1 MDWRVYSEFLHP
13 WAWHVTSG
21 WLVHGIKI
29 GQINL
34 KSLSNLKSASFLHL
48 AHGLLFSH
56 PMSQEHFVM
65 LPETLWTQ
73 SSWLPLSPC
82 HSMVPDRF
90 FSFSFS
96 TIPATVSLP
105 TIHDATV
112 HHKELNYCMKPGRF
126 SPSSGLRLQ
135 KAPPTILLLSVNL
148 PPAFSLQNRGCMITH
163 LSSVHQIYGALLKC
177 HKSTTM
183 SHLALSSIAI
193 YQGYLK
199 IEDKAEKWIHEYF
212 C

>member
-1 MDWRVYSEFLHP
+1 MDCRVYSEFLHP

-56 PMSQEHFVM
+56 PMSQEHLVM

-112 HHKELNYCMKPGRF
+112 HHKELNYCMNLVDFPHPQGYVFRKP
-126 SPSSGLRLQ
+126 
-135 KAPPTILLLSVNL
+135 L
-148 PPAFSLQNRGCMITH
+148 PPFYCFR
-163 LSSVHQIYGALLKC
+163 
-177 HKSTTM
+177 
-183 SHLALSSIAI
+183 
-193 YQGYLK
+193 
-199 IEDKAEKWIHEYF
+199 
-212 C
+212 